1 MRHFFFAPGGGID
14 SRAGVGASLQ
24 RRLVLLLLLGAA
36 VLWAVTL
43 TASFLHARHEINE
56 LFDTQQIRLARQVYS
71 TLPHRSAD
79 LLPQWTVS
87 QDGGQ
92 GQGEAELADLSIA
105 VWDRAGRL
113 FVADR
118 EGVLLPRSSWGTG
131 FKDLEL
137 NAEKWR
143 VYSLQTQDDQWEV
156 AVGQRMGER
165 QELILDLVL
174 SQLSLWI
181 LALPV
186 LLVAILGSVRHA
198 LRPLRALAQEVEKRN
213 PDELEPLP
221 EQMPRELKPLVHAM
235 NRLFGRVG
243 TAIEHERQ
251 MTADAAH
258 ELRTPIAAL
267 QAQVEV
273 AQMAQSPQAREQ
285 ALGKL
290 DAGIERLSGL
300 VGQLLALA
308 RIEALPALLHT
319 GAVRWDR
326 VMEQVLSDCLPQADR
341 RQAEISCAWPP
352 AGAAPLPLIGDEELL
367 AVMLRNLVDNAV
379 RYARRGARVDIAF
392 AADAITVDDN
402 GPGVPAEHL
411 GRLGDRFYRP
421 PGQGEPGS
429 GLGLSIVRRIAELH
443 GLEARFENRAEGG
456 FRATLRPR

>member
-1 MRHFFFAPGGGID
+1 MSYFVPSAG
-14 SRAGVGASLQ
+14 SRANTGASLQ

-71 TLPHRSAD
+71 TLPDSRIDPLPEWTPSPNSA
-79 LLPQWTVS
+79 QR
-87 QDGGQ
+87 
-92 GQGEAELADLSIA
+92 QGEAELADLSIS

-118 EGVLLPRSSWGTG
+118 KGASLPRSVAGTG
-131 FKDLEL
+131 FADLEVRGD
-137 NAEKWR
+137 EWR
-143 VYSLQTQDDQWEV
+143 VYYLSGRDGDWEV
-156 AVGQRMGER
+156 AVGQRMHER
-165 QELILDLVL
+165 KELIFDLVL

-186 LLVAILGSVRHA
+186 LLVAILGLVRHA

-213 PDELEPLP
+213 PEELEPLS
-221 EQMPRELKPLVHAM
+221 ERMPRELKPLVQAM

-243 TAIEHERQ
+243 AAIEHERQ

-258 ELRTPIAAL
+258 ELRTPLAAL
-267 QAQVEV
+267 QAQLEV
-273 AQMAQSPQAREQ
+273 AQMAQSVQAREQ
-285 ALGKL
+285 ALDKL
-290 DAGIERLSGL
+290 HAGIERLGGL

-308 RIEALPALLHT
+308 RIEALPALRRP

-326 VMEQVLSDCLPQADR
+326 VMEQVLSDSLSQADR
-341 RQAEISCAWPP
+341 RQTEIDCEWPS
-352 AGAAPLPLIGDEELL
+352 AGSAPFALAGDEDLL

-379 RYARRGARVDIAF
+379 RYAQPGARVNVVF
-392 AADAITVDDN
+392 GTDAITVEDN
-402 GPGVPAEHL
+402 GPGVPGEHL
-411 GRLGDRFYRP
+411 SRLGDRFYRP
-421 PGQGEPGS
+421 PGQGEGGS

-443 GLEARFENRAEGG
+443 GLEARFENRAQGG
-456 FRATLRPR
+456 FRATLRRR

>member
-1 MRHFFFAPGGGID
+1 MSHFVPGGGVD
-14 SRAGVGASLQ
+14 RKAGPGASLQ

-71 TLPHRSAD
+71 TLPNSSAD
-79 LLPQWTVS
+79 LLPQWTPS
-87 QDGGQ
+87 PNGLR

-118 EGVLLPRSSWGTG
+118 EGVLLPRSGSGTG
-131 FKDLEL
+131 FADLEL
-137 NAEKWR
+137 RGDEWR
-143 VYSLQTQDDQWEV
+143 VYYLSGSDRQWEV
-156 AVGQRMGER
+156 AVGQHMGER
-165 QELILDLVL
+165 KELIFDLVL

-221 EQMPRELKPLVHAM
+221 ERMPRELKPLVQAM

-267 QAQVEV
+267 QAQLEV
-273 AQMAQSPQAREQ
+273 AQMAQSAQAREQ
-285 ALGKL
+285 ALSKL
-290 DAGIERLSGL
+290 DVGIERLSGL

-308 RIEALPALLHT
+308 RIETLSALRHA

-326 VMEQVLSDCLPQADR
+326 VMEQVLSDCLPRADR
-341 RQAEISCAWPP
+341 RQAEITCEWPP
-352 AGAAPLPLIGDEELL
+352 AGTAPLALTGDEDLL

-379 RYARRGARVDIAF
+379 RYARHGAQVNVVFGTDT
-392 AADAITVDDN
+392 ITVEDN
-402 GPGVPAEHL
+402 GPGVSAEHL

-456 FRATLRPR
+456 FRATLRRR

>member
-1 MRHFFFAPGGGID
+1 MSYFVPGPGAHGKA
-14 SRAGVGASLQ
+14 SAGASLQ
-24 RRLVLLLLLGAA
+24 RRLTLLLLAGAA

-71 TLPHRSAD
+71 TLPDSSTD
-79 LLPQWTVS
+79 PSPQWAPS
-87 QDGGQ
+87 PSGAH

-105 VWDRAGRL
+105 VWDRAGHL
-113 FVADR
+113 LVADR
-118 EGVLLPRSSWGTG
+118 EGVLLPRSASGTG
-131 FKDLEL
+131 FRNVEL
-137 NAEKWR
+137 NREQWR
-143 VYSLQTQDDQWEV
+143 VYSLHTQGGPWEV

-165 QELILDLVL
+165 KELIFDLVL

-221 EQMPRELKPLVHAM
+221 EDMPGELKPLVHAM

-243 TAIEHERQ
+243 AVIEHERQ

-267 QAQVEV
+267 QAQLEV
-273 AQMAQSPQAREQ
+273 AQMAQAAPAREQ
-285 ALGKL
+285 ALSKL
-290 DAGIERLSGL
+290 DAGIERLGGL

-308 RIEALPALLHT
+308 RVEALPALREA

-341 RQAEISCAWPP
+341 RQAEIECEWPP
-352 AGAAPLPLIGDEELL
+352 VGGAPLALDGDEDLL

-379 RYARRGARVDIAF
+379 RYAQRGARVNVVF
-392 AADAITVDDN
+392 GTDAITVEDN
-402 GPGVPAEHL
+402 GPGVRVQHL

-443 GLEARFENRAEGG
+443 GLDVRFENRAEGG
-456 FRATLRPR
+456 FRATLRRR

>member
-1 MRHFFFAPGGGID
+1 MSHFVPGGGV
-14 SRAGVGASLQ
+14 AGKAGAGASLQ

-71 TLPHRSAD
+71 TLPDSSAAPP
-79 LLPQWTVS
+79 PQRTPS
-87 QDGGQ
+87 PNGAQ

-118 EGVLLPRSSWGTG
+118 EGALLPKSEARTG
-131 FKDLEL
+131 FADLEL
-137 NAEKWR
+137 RGDEWR
-143 VYSLQTQDDQWEV
+143 VYYLSGSDGQWEV
-156 AVGQRMGER
+156 AVGQHMGER
-165 QELILDLVL
+165 KELIFDLVL

-186 LLVAILGSVRHA
+186 LLVAIFGSVRHA

-221 EQMPRELKPLVHAM
+221 DRMPRELKPLVQAM

-243 TAIEHERQ
+243 TAMEHERQ

-267 QAQVEV
+267 QAQLEV
-273 AQMAQSPQAREQ
+273 AQMAQSAQAREQ
-285 ALGKL
+285 ALSKL

-308 RIEALPALLHT
+308 RIETLSALRHA

-341 RQAEISCAWPP
+341 RQAEITCEWPP
-352 AGAAPLPLIGDEELL
+352 AGTAPLALTGDEDLL

-379 RYARRGARVDIAF
+379 RYAQRGARVNVVF
-392 AADAITVDDN
+392 ATDAITVEDN

-456 FRATLRPR
+456 FRATLRRR